1 MKFIAAMIFMTVVLA
16 LCVGTA
22 SAQKRTY
29 PKPKVVTTNTL
40 PGKKTTK
47 KPTRTSAT
55 KTTGT
60 TAATTSITTASS
72 QKVSNQITN
81 VTRFLYLLGG
91 IAKGIED
98 IDKDAKANRQAREK
112 NEENKKTVQQT
123 IRNLR
128 AGLLALETEFQTTP
142 ALRPYLLKIQ
152 GISKLA
158 SQSESL
164 AMENRFMDSGKP
176 LVSVVEKLAD
186 TLAEMP

>member
-1 MKFIAAMIFMTVVLA
+1 MKFIAAMIFTAA
-16 LCVGTA
+16 LVIVFGENA
-22 SAQKRTY
+22 FAQKTY
-29 PKPKVVTTNTL
+29 PKPKVVTTSNI
-40 PGKKTTK
+40 PAKKTTPK
-47 KPTRTSAT
+47 STP
-55 KTTGT
+55 KTTPK
-60 TAATTSITTASS
+60 TAAKTNAASTEIAASS

-112 NEENKKTVQQT
+112 NEENKKMVQQT

-176 LVSVVEKLAD
+176 LVSIVEKLAD